1 MRPQLNDVPRWVS
14 VCHACGLDPTV
25 EILTADETSVSITVE
40 HDEVVG
46 EDTYAFSGTFE
57 VERCP

>member
-1 MRPQLNDVPRWVS
+1 M
-14 VCHACGLDPTV
+14 CHACGLDPTV